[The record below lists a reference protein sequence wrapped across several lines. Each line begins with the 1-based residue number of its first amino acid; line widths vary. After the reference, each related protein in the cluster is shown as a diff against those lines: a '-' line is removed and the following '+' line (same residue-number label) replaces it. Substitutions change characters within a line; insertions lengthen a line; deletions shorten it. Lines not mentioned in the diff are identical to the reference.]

1 MSNIIEPNKS
11 FILLIE
17 VEVSSTVSDGMSSQV
32 KLIAKSDNIGKDMI
46 LVDLSN
52 ADLIT
57 VSPNQLKI
65 LSLIYRIIVK
75 NSGSTALSNIVIND
89 AYPAYTQ

>member
-1 MSNIIEPNKS
+1 LLSGTETELSNIIEPNKS
-11 FILLIE
+11 FILVIE

-57 VSPNQLKI
+57 VSPNQLKF
-65 LSLIYRIIVK
+65 
-75 NSGSTALSNIVIND
+75 
-89 AYPAYTQ
+89 